1 MTSLTVRQPGRSARP
16 WLLLLA
22 CAAFGLAAC
31 SGNNGKS
38 GPEGS
43 PGPGGPPGPSP
54 EGGLPVSSAKVIKA
68 SIVGVTVPD
77 DGKPVLEVRLAN
89 ELGSPLSGLPA
100 GNIRFV
106 LARLEPGNNGK
117 SSTWHAITRT
127 TEAFPCAPVPPATA
141 CAPTPADRVTGTGPR
156 NQATAEKGTA
166 GTWTESS
173 GKNGVYTYKF
183 AQSLNGISD
192 IPSDPNLVHRVGLE
206 IRTSPNV
213 TPTNIPANNA
223 VFTWLPAT
231 GNAVAQSGREIVD
244 NDTCN
249 ACHDNLA
256 VHGDARF
263 DLQYC
268 AMCHESYSFDAQS
281 GNTIDLKVMIHKIH
295 SGETLPSVEAGGFYG
310 IFGFGNRFTDFGEV
324 VYPQDKRNC
333 QTCHQES
340 DTDTPQASNY
350 RITVNTEACGAC
362 HDNVNWTTGANHG
375 GVAATDEQCE
385 TCHGPNSTIEGGNLR
400 PQVAHL
406 IPGQE
411 AARKFAFTI
420 VSATNVGPGLN
431 PSVTFKVTDPT
442 NGNAAYN
449 IHTDAPFTQCAD
461 GSSRLSINVAWST
474 TDYTNFGSGKN
485 PGQPIQLNPLLNACG
500 GSSVNNGDG
509 TFTVTSTVAIP
520 ASATGSAG
528 IGMEGHPAV
537 DADGNGTVDRIAVTN
552 VQIYKPITDS
562 TAVARRAVV
571 NTARCDECH
580 KQLSLHGN
588 NRTDNPQ
595 VCAMCHNP
603 NATDV
608 NRRVAGSACVA
619 ALGADDESIDLKYM
633 VHAIHAGN
641 TGICGYGNSAN
652 PFFDVRYPGKLNN
665 CQGCHNA
672 GTYYPVDPTKVLATT
687 FDAGADLAIATDDRA
702 VTPNSAVC
710 SSCHSGSLAKTHME
724 QNGGSFNATKNV
736 DGTSNEAALETCQTC
751 HGADRAADVKV
762 VHKVGEFQYN

>member
-1 MTSLTVRQPGRSARP
+1 MSTQRNDRISRVQGFLFAGLGAFAIA
-16 WLLLLA
+16 LA
-22 CAAFGLAAC
+22 GC
-31 SGNNGKS
+31 SGDNGPGDKTT
-38 GPEGS
+38 PPDPVFP
-43 PGPGGPPGPSP
+43 PGPGSGAAIPIT
-54 EGGLPVSSAKVIKA
+54 SATTIVA
-68 SIVGVTVPD
+68 SITRVTVQD
-77 DGKPVLEVRLAN
+77 DGKPVVEVFLRDPNNFSLK
-89 ELGSPLSGLPA
+89 GLPA
-100 GNIRFV
+100 ANIRFV
-106 LARLEPGNNGK
+106 LARLEPAVNGA
-117 SSTWHAITRT
+117 SSTWHAITRK
-127 TEAFPCAPVPPATA
+127 TEAFPGTP
-141 CAPTPADRVTGTGPR
+141 APTPADKVTGTGPK
-156 NQATAEKGTA
+156 NQATTETATA
-166 GTWTESS
+166 GVWTDRQ
-173 GKNGVYTYKF
+173 NGVYTYTF
-183 AQSLNGISD
+183 AKSLKGD
-192 IPSDPNLVHRVGLE
+192 AEIPFDGALPHRVGLE
-206 IRTSPNV
+206 IRL
-213 TPTNIPANNA
+213 TPAIPANNA
-223 VFTWLPAT
+223 VYTFTPAT
-231 GNAVAQSGREIVD
+231 NLPVNESGREIVD

-256 VHGDARF
+256 IHGGARF

-281 GNTIDLKVMIHKIH
+281 GNSIDLKVMIHKIH

-324 VYPQDKRNC
+324 VYPQDQRNC

>member
-1 MTSLTVRQPGRSARP
+1 MSTQRNDRISRVQGFLFAGLGAFAIA
-16 WLLLLA
+16 LA
-22 CAAFGLAAC
+22 GC
-31 SGNNGKS
+31 SGDNGPGDKTT
-38 GPEGS
+38 PPDPVFP
-43 PGPGGPPGPSP
+43 PGPGSGAAIPIT
-54 EGGLPVSSAKVIKA
+54 SATTIVA
-68 SIVGVTVPD
+68 SITRVTVQD
-77 DGKPVLEVRLAN
+77 DGKPVVEVFLRDPNNFSLK
-89 ELGSPLSGLPA
+89 GLPA
-100 GNIRFV
+100 ANIRFV
-106 LARLEPGNNGK
+106 LARLEPAVNGA
-117 SSTWHAITRT
+117 SSTWHAITRK
-127 TEAFPCAPVPPATA
+127 TEAFPGTP
-141 CAPTPADRVTGTGPR
+141 APTPADKVTGTGPK
-156 NQATAEKGTA
+156 NQATTETATA
-166 GTWTESS
+166 GVWTDRQ
-173 GKNGVYTYKF
+173 NGVYTYTF
-183 AQSLNGISD
+183 AKSLKGD
-192 IPSDPNLVHRVGLE
+192 AEIPFDGALPHRVGLE
-206 IRTSPNV
+206 IRL
-213 TPTNIPANNA
+213 TPAIPANNA
-223 VFTWLPAT
+223 VYTFTPAT
-231 GNAVAQSGREIVD
+231 NLPVNESGREIVD

-256 VHGDARF
+256 IHGGARF

-281 GNTIDLKVMIHKIH
+281 GNSIDLKVMIHKIH

-324 VYPQDKRNC
+324 VYPQDLRNC